1 MRLFGQS
8 PLSDVQFEN
17 NIIMKPFNV
26 YPLQSITPIKA
37 LGCYVWDEKGNRYL
51 DLYGGHA
58 VISIGHGQPE
68 YCQAI
73 AQQASTMGFYSNSVQ
88 NPVQVE
94 MAKKLGQLSGY
105 SDYQLF
111 MVNSG
116 AEAVE
121 NAIKLASFQTGKQKI
136 ISISKGFHGRTSLA
150 LGVTDNPTI
159 SAPVNTVH
167 DTEFIEMN
175 DEVALEQALNKQ
187 DVAAVIIEGIQG
199 IAGIY
204 EPSVSF
210 FQTAEKL
217 CKENGALF
225 IADEIQSGYGR
236 TGKFFAH
243 QHANVTPNLITV
255 AKGMGNGFPI
265 GGVLISPD
273 IKPSSGML
281 GTTFGGTHLGCAA
294 GLAVLKVLES
304 EKLMENATEIGNY
317 LIKELQNLDVVEVR
331 GKGLMIG
338 IEFKYPIKQLRKM
351 LLEEHH
357 IFTGVASNPN
367 TIRILPP
374 LSLNQAQANYFL
386 DAIKSVLV
394 KTKQHETI
402 YIH

>member
-1 MRLFGQS
+1 M
-8 PLSDVQFEN
+8 
-17 NIIMKPFNV
+17 IPFDV

-37 LGCYVWDEKGNRYL
+37 FGCYVWDDKGNRYL

-68 YCQAI
+68 YCQTI

-88 NPVQVE
+88 NPVQVA
-94 MAKKLGQLSGY
+94 MAKKLGKLSGY
-105 SDYQLF
+105 EDYQLF

-121 NAIKLASFQTGKQKI
+121 NAIKLASFQTGKQKT
-136 ISISKGFHGRTSLA
+136 ISFTKGFHGRTSIA
-150 LGVTDNPTI
+150 LGVTDNPKLR
-159 SAPVNTVH
+159 APVNTVH
-167 DTEFIEMN
+167 ETVFIKLEDVN
-175 DEVALEQALNKQ
+175 ALEDALKKG
-187 DVAAVIIEGIQG
+187 DIAAVIIEGIQG

-210 FQTAEKL
+210 LQSIETL
-217 CKENGALF
+217 CKTYGALF

-243 QHANVTPNLITV
+243 QFAGVKPDLITV

-265 GGVLISPD
+265 GGVLINPE
-273 IKPSSGML
+273 IKPYFGML

-294 GLAVLKVLES
+294 GLAVLNVLES
-304 EKLMENATEIGNY
+304 ENLMENATEVGNF
-317 LIKELQNLDVVEVR
+317 LINELKNLEGVEVR

-338 IEFKYPIKQLRKM
+338 IEFQYSIKAMRKM
-351 LLEEHH
+351 LLEEHL

-367 TIRILPP
+367 TLRILPP
-374 LSLNQAQANYFL
+374 LSLSKEQAQYFL
-386 DAIKSVLV
+386 SALNTVI
-394 KTKQHETI
+394 TKNQSR
-402 YIH
+402 

>member
-1 MRLFGQS
+1 M
-8 PLSDVQFEN
+8 
-17 NIIMKPFNV
+17 IPFDV

-37 LGCYVWDEKGNRYL
+37 LGCNVWDDKGNRYL

-88 NPVQVE
+88 NPVQVA
-94 MAKKLGQLSGY
+94 MAKKLGELSGY
-105 SDYQLF
+105 GDYQLF

-136 ISISKGFHGRTSLA
+136 VSITKGFHGRTSLA
-150 LGVTDNPTI
+150 LGVTDNPKI

-167 DTEFIEMN
+167 DIIFVEME
-175 DEVALEQALNKQ
+175 DVEALENALAKG
-187 DVAAVIIEGIQG
+187 DIAAVIIEGIQG

-204 EPSVSF
+204 EPSSSF
-210 FQTAEKL
+210 LKSIEKL
-217 CKENGALF
+217 CKTYGAMF

-243 QHANVTPNLITV
+243 QYANVKPDLITV

-265 GGVLISPD
+265 GGILISPE
-273 IKPSSGML
+273 IKPYYGML

-294 GLAVLKVLES
+294 GLAVLNVLGS
-304 EKLMENATEIGNY
+304 ENLIENASNVGEF
-317 LIKELQNLDVVEVR
+317 LIDQLQNLNVVEVR
-331 GKGLMIG
+331 GRGLMLG
-338 IEFKYPIKQLRKM
+338 VEFDYPIKELRKT
-351 LLEEHH
+351 LLEEFK

-367 TIRILPP
+367 VIRILPP
-374 LSLNQAQANYFL
+374 LSLSKEQATYFIESL
-386 DAIKSVLV
+386 KVAIL
-394 KTKQHETI
+394 KQQQDEAI
-402 YIH
+402 SIH

>member
-1 MRLFGQS
+1 M
-8 PLSDVQFEN
+8 
-17 NIIMKPFNV
+17 IPFDV

-37 LGCYVWDEKGNRYL
+37 FGCYVWDDKGNRYL

-68 YCQAI
+68 YCQTI

-88 NPVQVE
+88 NPVQVA
-94 MAKKLGQLSGY
+94 MAKKLGELSGY
-105 SDYQLF
+105 EDYQLF

-121 NAIKLASFQTGKQKI
+121 NAIKLASFQTGKQKT
-136 ISISKGFHGRTSLA
+136 ISFTKGFHGRTSIA
-150 LGVTDNPTI
+150 LGVTDNPKL

-167 DTEFIEMN
+167 ETVFIKLEDVN
-175 DEVALEQALNKQ
+175 ALEDALKKG
-187 DVAAVIIEGIQG
+187 DIAAVIIEGIQG

-210 FQTAEKL
+210 LQSIETL
-217 CKENGALF
+217 CKTYGALF

-243 QHANVTPNLITV
+243 QFAGVKPDLITV

-265 GGVLISPD
+265 GGVLINPE
-273 IKPSSGML
+273 IKPYFGML

-294 GLAVLKVLES
+294 GLAVLNVLES
-304 EKLMENATEIGNY
+304 ENLMENATEVGNF
-317 LIKELQNLDVVEVR
+317 LINELKKNEGVEVR

-338 IEFKYPIKQLRKM
+338 IEFQYSIKAMRKM
-351 LLEEHH
+351 LLEEHL

-367 TIRILPP
+367 TLRILPP
-374 LSLNQAQANYFL
+374 LSLSKEQAQYFL
-386 DAIKSVLV
+386 SALNTVITKINQDESVS
-394 KTKQHETI
+394 
-402 YIH
+402 IH

>member
-1 MRLFGQS
+1 M
-8 PLSDVQFEN
+8 
-17 NIIMKPFNV
+17 IPFDV

-37 LGCYVWDEKGNRYL
+37 LGCNVWDDKDNRYL

-73 AQQASTMGFYSNSVQ
+73 AQQTSTMGFYSNSVQ
-88 NPVQVE
+88 NPVQVA
-94 MAKKLGQLSGY
+94 MAKKLGELSGY
-105 SDYQLF
+105 GDYQLF

-150 LGVTDNPTI
+150 LGVTDNPKL

-167 DTEFIEMN
+167 DTTFVEME
-175 DEVALEQALNKQ
+175 DVEALESALLNENI
-187 DVAAVIIEGIQG
+187 AAVIIEGIQG

-204 EPSVSF
+204 EPSSSF
-210 FQTAEKL
+210 LKSIEKL
-217 CKENGALF
+217 CKTYGAMF

-243 QHANVTPNLITV
+243 QYADVKPDLITV

-265 GGVLISPD
+265 GGILISPE
-273 IKPSSGML
+273 IKPYYGML
-281 GTTFGGTHLGCAA
+281 GTTFGGTHLGSAA
-294 GLAVLKVLES
+294 GLAVLNVLES
-304 EKLMENATEIGNY
+304 EKLTENALNVGDF
-317 LIKELQNLDVVEVR
+317 LIDQLQQLDVVEVR
-331 GKGLMIG
+331 GRGLMLG
-338 IEFKYPIKQLRKM
+338 VEFDYPIKELRKT
-351 LLEEHH
+351 LLEEFK

-367 TIRILPP
+367 VIRILPP
-374 LSLNQAQANYFL
+374 LSLSKEQAVYF
-386 DAIKSVLV
+386 IKSL
-394 KTKQHETI
+394 KAAILKQHQDEAVS
-402 YIH
+402 IH